1 MTEEVKTKPV
11 PKAKPAPKAPVE
23 KGPAGIRVQVTG
35 KRHMVQPSTRTV
47 IYPGETTLIE
57 QDGWAENQ
65 LAAGLLV
72 KV

>member
-11 PKAKPAPKAPVE
+11 PKAKPAPKA
-23 KGPAGIRVQVTG
+23 PAGIRVQVTG
-35 KRHMVQPSTRTV
+35 KRHMVQPSTRTA